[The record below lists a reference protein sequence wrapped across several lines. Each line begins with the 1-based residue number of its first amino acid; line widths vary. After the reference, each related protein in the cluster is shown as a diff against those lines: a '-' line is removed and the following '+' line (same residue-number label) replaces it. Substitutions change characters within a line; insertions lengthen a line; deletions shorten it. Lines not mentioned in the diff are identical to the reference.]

1 MLICPGLVFFSVS
14 ACGASSHTPMSAKPT
29 VKAQPTSSKV
39 APESILPD
47 AASKPT
53 AADIYLDVTEND
65 WYYPALSWCEEEK
78 ILEGIPLSGEFQQ
91 NTPVTKAMLTTMLA
105 NFLQPELTWTEPPVY
120 TDVQPDAWYYEAVSW
135 AGKSGLVSSYDSSTF
150 HPGDCLTRLQTA
162 VLLAGA
168 ARNLGYDTAP
178 TSSARFLACSD
189 VSGLNVAT
197 RNAVKLCLQVG
208 LLSVQSGGKFAGGNP
223 LTRAQAVQVLR
234 NFSVWM
240 SGPDAVRLEHRV
252 PASAVVQNTETH
264 QSIQNEIAK
273 IAARYGA
280 DSLSVAYIRDG
291 RVTDTFAYGMAVK
304 GKTPMSADSKLRVAS
319 LSKILVGLAAHLS
332 AEEGVMDLDADL
344 SNYLGFP
351 IRTARQGDK
360 VTARSIL
367 THTSSLTVA
376 GENVSYTYDAMKS
389 RLTSA
394 GATRSVVSGNP
405 GNWAYNNYAFGVLG
419 VAVERGGQRTL
430 DEVLHKYLYGPLSMD
445 AAFRSGDIA
454 DHSKLAEVYRAD
466 GSTGLSR
473 SYLSGNMGSGI
484 PGATGSSFA
493 GGLTISAY
501 DLGKVVALLANDG
514 MYDGIQYIPPLVV
527 SALEQ
532 HGSTM
537 VSGGFYQ
544 AQPLRYRANTYG
556 QSELYYHTGSA
567 YGVYNLLS
575 YNPATGCGVV
585 VLTSGAS
592 GAHDQSGIYA
602 VCGEIT
608 NLLYAKNP

>member
-1 MLICPGLVFFSVS
+1 MFICLGLVFFSVS
-14 ACGASSHTPMSAKPT
+14 ACGAYYHTPMSIKPT
-29 VKAQPTSSKV
+29 AQPTSSRV
-39 APESILPD
+39 VLESTPID
-47 AASKPT
+47 AALKPT
-53 AADIYLDVTEND
+53 AADIYRDVTEND
-65 WYYPALSWCEEEK
+65 WYYPALSWCEENG
-78 ILEGIPLSGEFQQ
+78 ILQGVPLSDEFRQD
-91 NTPVTKAMLTTMLA
+91 TPVTKAMLTVMLA
-105 NFLQPELTWTEPPVY
+105 NLLQPGLTWSEPPIY
-120 TDVQPDAWYYEAVSW
+120 TDVQPDAWYYGPVSW
-135 AGKSGLVSSYDSSTF
+135 AGNSGVVSCYDSSTF
-150 HPGDCLTRLQTA
+150 HPGDSLTRLQTA

-168 ARNLGYDTAP
+168 ARTLGYDTMP

-189 VSGLNVAT
+189 VSGLNTDA
-197 RNAVKLCLQVG
+197 RNDVKWCLQAG
-208 LLSVQSGGKFAGGNP
+208 LLSVHSGGKFAGGSQ

-264 QSIQNEIAK
+264 QSIQNEIDK
-273 IAARYGA
+273 IATRYGA

-332 AEEGVMDLDADL
+332 VEDGIMDLDADL

-376 GENVSYTYDAMKS
+376 GENVSYSYGAMKS

-405 GNWAYNNYAFGVLG
+405 GNWAYNNYAFSVLG
-419 VAVERGGQRTL
+419 VAVEWAGQRTL

-473 SYLSGNMGSGI
+473 SYLSGNTSSGI
-484 PGATGSSFA
+484 PGTTGSSFA

-501 DLGKVVALLANDG
+501 DLGKVVALLASDG
-514 MYDGIQYIPPLVV
+514 KYDGEQYISPAVV
-527 SALEQ
+527 SAMEQ

-544 AQPLRYRANTYG
+544 AQPLRYRTNTYG

-575 YNPATGCGVV
+575 YNPTTGCGVV
-585 VLTSGAS
+585 VLTTGAS
-592 GAHDQSGIYA
+592 GARDQSGIYA

-608 NLLYAKNP
+608 NLLYAKKP